1 MKLIPIS
8 SLKSLIFPLAFA
20 IKFLKKPITFDTI
33 SSSGLTQTLVN
44 INLYCEDRFIEAK
57 SFGIPSIA

>member
-8 SLKSLIFPLAFA
+8 SLKSRILLLPLA

-33 SSSGLTQTLVN
+33 SSSGFTQTLAN
-44 INLYCEDRFIEAK
+44 IYLYCEDRFIDAK
-57 SFGIPSIA
+57 SLGIPNMA